1 MPDEND
7 KLIESINRLEK
18 ATRRTTNL
26 GWNVLR
32 GLFYSFGWV
41 IGLALIATLAIY
53 ILPLI
58 GEGNAVGKF
67 IQAIASAVKSK
78 N

>member
-1 MPDEND
+1 MEEEK
-7 KLIESINRLEK
+7 KLVESINKLEK

-32 GLFYSFGWV
+32 GLFYSFGWA

-53 ILPLI
+53 LLPLI

-67 IQAIASAVKSK
+67 IHAIANAVRQR
-78 N
+78 

>member
-1 MPDEND
+1 MDTQD
-7 KLIESINRLEK
+7 KLIEAINRLEK

-26 GWNVLR
+26 WWTVLR
-32 GLFYSFGWV
+32 GLAHGFGWV

-58 GEGNAVGKF
+58 GESNALGKF
-67 IQAIASAVKSK
+67 IHTIADAVKSR

>member
-1 MPDEND
+1 MNEDN
-7 KLIESINRLEK
+7 KLIESIERLEK
-18 ATRRTTNL
+18 ATRRTTSL

-32 GLFYSFGWV
+32 GLFYGFGWV

-67 IQAIASAVKSK
+67 IQAIANAVKSG

>member
-1 MPDEND
+1 MVENED
-7 KLIESINRLEK
+7 KLINAIDRLEK
-18 ATRRTTNL
+18 ATRRTTNF
-26 GWNVLR
+26 WWTILR
-32 GLFYSFGWV
+32 GLAHGFGWV

-67 IQAIASAVKSK
+67 IQAIASAVKSR

>member
-1 MPDEND
+1 MPEEND

-26 GWNVLR
+26 WWTILR
-32 GLFYSFGWV
+32 GLAHGFGWV

-67 IQAIASAVKSK
+67 IQAIANAVKSR